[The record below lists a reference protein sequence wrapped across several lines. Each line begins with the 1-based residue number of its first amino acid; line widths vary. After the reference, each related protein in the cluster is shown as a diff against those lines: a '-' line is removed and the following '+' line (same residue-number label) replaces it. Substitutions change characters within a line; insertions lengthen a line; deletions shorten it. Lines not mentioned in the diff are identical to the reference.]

1 MKFLSLLAS
10 LVLTANVQAAVI
22 GSCDGLDLIGN
33 LIGNPVSFAEGAVR
47 VAYVT
52 TEEPA
57 AAPDHL
63 LVFVYGEFM
72 SLNCYAISANEN
84 QGGFGGID
92 MSKLK
97 SSYDSNKGL
106 LLTVPASVWAGEDG
120 VYDTEWLKIRINR
133 AGEEPVLTL
142 E

>member
-10 LVLTANVQAAVI
+10 LVLTVNLQAAVV
-22 GSCDGLDLIGN
+22 GSCEGLDSIGN
-33 LIGNPVSFAEGAVR
+33 LVGNPVVFAQGAVK

-57 AAPDHL
+57 ATPDHF

-72 SLNCYAISANEN
+72 SLSCFAVSATED

-97 SSYDSNKGL
+97 SSYDANKGL
-106 LLTVPASVWAGEDG
+106 LLTVPAAVWAGEDG
-120 VYDTEWLKIRINR
+120 VYNTEILKVRINR
-133 AGEEPVLTL
+133 AGEEPVVSL

>member
-1 MKFLSLLAS
+1 MKFLSLIFS
-10 LVLTANVQAAVI
+10 IVLTANVQAAVI
-22 GSCDGLDLIGN
+22 GTCEGLDSIGN
-33 LIGNPVSFAEGAVR
+33 LIGNPVSFAQGAVR
-47 VAYVT
+47 VAYVS

-57 AAPDHL
+57 ASPDHL

-72 SLNCYAISANEN
+72 SLNCFAISAQEN

-97 SSYDSNKGL
+97 SSYDAKLGL
-106 LLTVPASVWAGEDG
+106 LLTVPASVWTGEDG
-120 VYDTEWLKIRINR
+120 VYNTEILKVRINR
-133 AGEEPVLTL
+133 SQEEPVVTL

>member
-22 GSCDGLDLIGN
+22 GSCEGLDSIGN
-33 LIGNPVSFAEGAVR
+33 LIGNPVSFAQGAVR
-47 VAYVT
+47 VAYVS

-72 SLNCYAISANEN
+72 SLNCYAISANDG
-84 QGGFGGID
+84 QGGFGSID
-92 MSKLK
+92 MSKLA
-97 SSYDSNKGL
+97 SSYDAKKGL
-106 LLTVPASVWAGEDG
+106 LISVPATNWTGEDG
-120 VYDTEWLKIRINR
+120 VYDTEIVKVRINR
-133 AGEEPVLTL
+133 AGEEPVVTL